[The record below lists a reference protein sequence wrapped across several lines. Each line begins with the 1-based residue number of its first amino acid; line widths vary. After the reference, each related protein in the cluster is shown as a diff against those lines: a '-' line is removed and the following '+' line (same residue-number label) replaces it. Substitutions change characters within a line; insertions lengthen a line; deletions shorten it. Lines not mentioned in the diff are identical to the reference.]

1 MIFGLRVEPL
11 QDLFGNIFGDIARP
25 AFGSVESDDP
35 KRAIELAAHQIDDD
49 RLTIGAFFVDLT
61 PSAAEAAA
69 ESSSTK

>member
-25 AFGSVESDDP
+25 AFGSVERDDP

-49 RLTIGAFFVDLT
+49 RLPIGAFFVDLT